1 MVVVDEDDAFLLLF
15 RLAELRRAAAV
26 FFGCDRN
33 REASRE
39 EVEEEARIIVVC
51 AVAVAAVVVVVVIII
66 GYILCVVRIFSVC
79 ESDEKK
85 RRGAS
90 TLCRTSKGEIHIL
103 NSLSLFSLSLFDP
116 YSHSRN
122 EEENATR
129 R

>member
-51 AVAVAAVVVVVVIII
+51 AVAVAVVVVVVIII

-90 TLCRTSKGEIHIL
+90 TLSTTSKGEIHIL

>member
-51 AVAVAAVVVVVVIII
+51 AVAVAAVVVVVIII

-90 TLCRTSKGEIHIL
+90 TLCTTSKGEIHIL